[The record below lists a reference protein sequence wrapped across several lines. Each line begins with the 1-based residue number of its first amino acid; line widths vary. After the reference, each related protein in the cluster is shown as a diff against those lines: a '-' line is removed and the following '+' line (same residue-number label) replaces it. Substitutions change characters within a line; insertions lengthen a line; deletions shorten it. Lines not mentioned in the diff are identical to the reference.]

1 VALSFGEKPIPIKPI
16 PKPIMKPRNQTLR
29 PWLLALSKAIG
40 ETGGAKNPTK
50 DGVGILQLNTAN
62 TFTGKTTV
70 NGGAP
75 GQADNRLGTAPGSVV
90 ADQICHIVE

>member
-1 VALSFGEKPIPIKPI
+1 MALSFGEKPIPIKPI

-75 GQADNRLGTAPGSVV
+75 GQRGQPARHGPRLGCGGPNLSH
-90 ADQICHIVE
+90 C